1 MIQPGVYN
9 IKLQRRADYSV
20 LLEFRDS
27 NQTPVNLVGWTALC
41 QVWNQARTTK
51 YADFTVTYT
60 NRAQGQLRLS
70 LSHVATSALPN
81 ETVYDVLLIDAS
93 GHREYYLEGTITAEE
108 GYTSAS

>member
-9 IKLQRRADYSV
+9 IKLQRRADYGV

-27 NQTPVNLVGWTALC
+27 NQTPLNLVGWTVLS

-51 YADFTVTYT
+51 YADFAVNYV
-60 NRAQGQLRLS
+60 NRAQGQVRLT
-70 LSHVATSALPN
+70 LSHTDTGSFPN

-93 GHREYYLEGTITAEE
+93 GNREYYLEGTITADE